1 MLVWN
6 YLSLKACKITHFYI
20 KCACDPEKVRIY
32 PVKIKGNIGA
42 ILRSYL
48 PVPSG
53 SFDEIALRKGPLCCS
68 HLMLLLLYATLYCIA
83 VLR

>member
-20 KCACDPEKVRIY
+20 KCACDPEKVRIH
-32 PVKIKGNIGA
+32 PVKIYGNIGA

-48 PVPSG
+48 SVLG
-53 SFDEIALRKGPLCCS
+53 RSFGKI
-68 HLMLLLLYATLYCIA
+68 TL
-83 VLR
+83 

>member
-1 MLVWN
+1 MLVSN

-20 KCACDPEKVRIY
+20 KCACEPDKVCIY

-53 SFDEIALRKGPLCCS
+53 SFDKIALWR
-68 HLMLLLLYATLYCIA
+68 LLQR
-83 VLR
+83 VLSPI

>member
-32 PVKIKGNIGA
+32 AVKIYGNIGA

-48 PVPSG
+48 SVLG
-53 SFDEIALRKGPLCCS
+53 RSFGKI
-68 HLMLLLLYATLYCIA
+68 TL
-83 VLR
+83 

>member
-1 MLVWN
+1 MVVWN
-6 YLSLKACKITHFYI
+6 YLSLKARKITHFYI

-48 PVPSG
+48 PVPSR
-53 SFDEIALRKGPLCCS
+53 SFGKIALWR
-68 HLMLLLLYATLYCIA
+68 LLPR
-83 VLR
+83 VLSPI

>member
-6 YLSLKACKITHFYI
+6 YLSLKTCKITHFYI

-48 PVPSG
+48 PVSSG
-53 SFDEIALRKGPLCCS
+53 SFGKI
-68 HLMLLLLYATLYCIA
+68 TL
-83 VLR
+83 

>member
-20 KCACDPEKVRIY
+20 KCACDSEKVRIY
-32 PVKIKGNIGA
+32 PVKIYGNIGA

-48 PVPSG
+48 SVLG
-53 SFDEIALRKGPLCCS
+53 RSFGKI
-68 HLMLLLLYATLYCIA
+68 TL
-83 VLR
+83 

>member
-20 KCACDPEKVRIY
+20 KYACDPEKVRIY
-32 PVKIKGNIGA
+32 PVKIYGNIGA

-48 PVPSG
+48 SVLG
-53 SFDEIALRKGPLCCS
+53 RSFGKI
-68 HLMLLLLYATLYCIA
+68 TL
-83 VLR
+83 

>member
-6 YLSLKACKITHFYI
+6 YLSLKACKIIHFYI

-32 PVKIKGNIGA
+32 PVKIYGNIGA

-48 PVPSG
+48 SVLG
-53 SFDEIALRKGPLCCS
+53 RSFGKI
-68 HLMLLLLYATLYCIA
+68 TL
-83 VLR
+83 

>member
-6 YLSLKACKITHFYI
+6 YPSLKARKITHFYI

-53 SFDEIALRKGPLCCS
+53 SFGKIALWS
-68 HLMLLLLYATLYCIA
+68 LLLRILPSI
-83 VLR
+83 

>member
-6 YLSLKACKITHFYI
+6 YLSLKARKITHFYI

-53 SFDEIALRKGPLCCS
+53 SFDKIALWR
-68 HLMLLLLYATLYCIA
+68 LLPR
-83 VLR
+83 VLPSI

>member
-20 KCACDPEKVRIY
+20 KCACDLGKVQIY

-53 SFDEIALRKGPLCCS
+53 SFDKIALWR
-68 HLMLLLLYATLYCIA
+68 LLLR
-83 VLR
+83 VLSPI

>member
-48 PVPSG
+48 PEPSE
-53 SFDEIALRKGPLCCS
+53 SFDKIALWR
-68 HLMLLLLYATLYCIA
+68 LLHR
-83 VLR
+83 VLSPI

>member
-48 PVPSG
+48 PAPSE
-53 SFDEIALRKGPLCCS
+53 SFDKIALWR
-68 HLMLLLLYATLYCIA
+68 LLLRLLSPI
-83 VLR
+83 